1 MVVDDTVF
9 SLGLEVVVVG
19 WEVEGAAVV
28 KGEVAESVVTVVVIW
43 FHHVLGNIKGVW
55 NQDSLER
62 SGRIASGR

>member
-1 MVVDDTVF
+1 LVVDDTVF

-43 FHHVLGNIKGVW
+43 FHHVLGNIKEFGEVW
-55 NQDSLER
+55 EDCIRKVSYDQL
-62 SGRIASGR
+62 